1 MYVFFNNVFFLK
13 IYNLFTKAYEGPQ
26 QPTTANEGQRR
37 PAAAH
42 GRPTQAHEG
51 SQHPTTIGMFFLI
64 MYCFLNLQLIHAGPQ
79 RQKESPREPTAAN
92 EGRRRPTKR
101 DKRPKPLQTRRLGWR
116 RQVFFNVFFFN
127 VHLIYEGPRRPNEGR
142 RRPTK
147 RENGLNDASGVVR
160 AIGP

>member
-64 MYCFLNLQLIHAGPQ
+64 MYCFLNLQLIHEGPQKPTKADAGPQ
-79 RQKESPREPTAAN
+79 RGTNGPNDARRVIWAGIGKSFLMYFFLMYNLSMKAH
-92 EGRRRPTKR
+92 EGPTKA
-101 DKRPKPLQTRRLGWR
+101 DA
-116 RQVFFNVFFFN
+116 
-127 VHLIYEGPRRPNEGR
+127 GPQ
-142 RRPTK
+142 
-147 RENGLNDASGVVR
+147 REKTV
-160 AIGP
+160 